1 MTFDVKITFT
11 VDISDFNPHFA
22 SFTS

>member
-22 SFTS
+22 SFTR